1 MKIKTSI
8 QIRAA
13 LLLVVFSLNTVL
25 GFACAI
31 GINMAFNGGHHID
44 EELSAGAVHTHADGK
59 QHIQH
64 NEVNPHD
71 EAENDHHENEDK
83 NKCCHDKV
91 IKFNEVDKIAS
102 HPYILISPVFFTS
115 FLASFYDISI
125 SFTSYVDS
133 GIKYYVRSYHP
144 PIPDIRIAIQ
154 SFQI

>member
-1 MKIKTSI
+1 MKIITSI

-31 GINMAFNGGHHID
+31 GINMGFNVNHHTD
-44 EELSAGAVHTHADGK
+44 EEVSAGVVHTHNDGK
-59 QHIQH
+59 QHIH
-64 NEVNPHD
+64 HDEVKPHD
-71 EAENDHHENEDK
+71 EAEADHHNEESK
-83 NKCCHDKV
+83 NNCCNDKV

-102 HPYILISPVFFTS
+102 HPYLSVSPVFFTS

-125 SFTSYVDS
+125 SYTSYVDT

-144 PIPDIRIAIQ
+144 PITDIRIAIQ